1 MLKRLTFLVIAAAL
15 AWSAWWVWGAAQL
28 RGNFADWF
36 AERRDDGWQA
46 EYADMSIRGFP
57 NRHDTTWSDLQIVDP
72 DSGLGWQAP
81 FFQLFLL
88 SYNRNHAIAVWPETQ
103 SILMPEGRYEVTSDS
118 LQASLITESADHLLL
133 RSNLAADVVNVT
145 DPGGET
151 TALAALRASVARTEG
166 TVDSYDIA
174 LSVDGLALSTPFL
187 RAAEG
192 AVPDTFQESRLQ
204 AQVTFDRPVSAGSL
218 SGDRPRP
225 TALDLTLAQLQ
236 WGPMG
241 LRLTGDMEIDSKGRI
256 EGDLHIRAEDW
267 REMLRVAR
275 NSGEV
280 PEGVVDGLEAL
291 LELLST
297 VSGGGKTID
306 VSLRFDDQRTFLG
319 PLPVGPAPRIEF
331 D

>member
-15 AWSAWWVWGAAQL
+15 GWSAWWYWGASQL
-28 RGNFADWF
+28 RGSYEDWF

-46 EYADMSIRGFP
+46 GYSSMEIRGFP
-57 NRHDTTWSDLQIVDP
+57 NRHDTTWSDVQIVDP
-72 DSGLGWQAP
+72 DSGLGWDAP

-88 SYNRNHAIAVWPETQ
+88 SYNRNHAIAVWPDTQ
-103 SILMPEGRYEVTSDS
+103 SILTPDGRYDVSSDS
-118 LQASLITESADHLLL
+118 LQASLITESSDHLLL

-145 DPGGET
+145 DPGGDT
-151 TALAALRASVARTEG
+151 TALAALRASVARVEG

-174 LSVDGLALSTPFL
+174 LGVEGLALSNPFL

-192 AVPDTFQESRLQ
+192 AVPDTFQETRLQ
-204 AQVTFDRPVSAGSL
+204 AQVTFDRPISVGSL
-218 SGDRPRP
+218 SGNRPRP
-225 TALDLTLAQLQ
+225 TALDLTLAELK

-241 LRLTGDMEIDSKGRI
+241 LRLTGEMKIDGKGWI

-280 PEGVVDGLEAL
+280 PQAMVDGLEGVL
-291 LELLST
+291 GLLSQI
-297 VSGGGKTID
+297 SGGGQNID
-306 VSLRFDDQRTFLG
+306 VSLRFDDKRTLLG
-319 PLPVGPAPRIEF
+319 PLPVGPAPRIELR
-331 D
+331 